1 MNLAKICVE
10 QPVLAVM
17 LNLVFIFLGIISFST
32 LPMDLFPEVDIP
44 VVAVRTIWRGADP
57 KEIESQI
64 TREIEDAVATIS
76 GIESIE
82 SSSLNSVSIVT
93 ITFEFGTDV
102 NFAHIDVKDK
112 VDAIVARLPDD
123 ADSPIAEKFDIGA
136 APIMELV
143 MTGDRPLRELYELAD
158 GDVKDALSRVP
169 GVANVDILGGE
180 EREIQVNLSKERLK
194 GYGLSITDVARAI
207 ETGNVSSPAG
217 RITQSKDEF
226 TVRLEGKFTSLNELW
241 HLDIFLRS
249 GGTVK
254 LGELA
259 SIDDTSAEKRMTA
272 RYGGREG
279 ISLSLVK
286 LGEAQ
291 PIELVDTVRQTIKE
305 LETQLP
311 VDVKIE
317 VVKDESINI
326 LDSVN
331 DVQTNIIIGV
341 ILTSMILYL
350 FLHNL
355 RMTIIVAVVMP
366 ACILSAFLLMSV
378 FGFTLNIMS
387 MLGLGLSI
395 GTLVVNAI
403 VILENVT
410 RRLDAGE
417 PAKIAAVEGT
427 KEVAIAVIGS
437 TMTNIFV
444 FTPIA
449 FMSGIVGSFFIEFG
463 LTVVFATLFSLWMS
477 FTMTPMLAAYL
488 LKPKDEAQ
496 TPNLFFRLWDRGM
509 ESLERGY
516 ARILGWSLKYLWV
529 NVLIAILLIVGA
541 VFLGGTLG
549 GEFIPKSNGDFII
562 IGVELAPGTTL
573 VETDEITLEMEAV
586 LRNSP
591 EVKDVLTKIG
601 RSGRTNEGVEYAE
614 LLVILP
620 KDHKKH
626 VLEVNEELRS
636 LLEGKFPGVIRQ
648 QILPGTGG
656 LPGGADIEIQLLGNE
671 KEKLIEITNQVKGIV
686 DKMPELVE
694 TKTTVRT
701 GKPEITFLPD
711 RNRLKD
717 YGITVAEVGQVLS
730 YSLTGAAASTY
741 EEGDEEYDIRV
752 QLAKTDLDIA
762 ENVGRIL
769 IRTQKGLV
777 PLSVLGDLIERSGE
791 TQIARR
797 NKQKLFVVEANII
810 EGSLGSVTGKIRRQV
825 DQINLPPGYQIRMG
839 GDAEEQA
846 ESYQAIG
853 VALMQA
859 ILLTYMLLAALLG
872 SYLRPFIIMLTL
884 PLGFVGAVLSM
895 SIFGLTINIFSL
907 LAIIMLVGI
916 VVNDAILLLDQTHI
930 FRQQGLPVKEALLKA
945 CPLKLRTIIM
955 TNLTIIV
962 SMFPQTLGDRGTAIM
977 RATLAGVEIGAIIV
991 QTICT
996 LTIIPVLYTILDR
1009 FSANKYDADVQG
1021 STVLETNAAEEAVDN
1036 S

>member
-17 LNLVFIFLGIISFST
+17 LNLVFIFLGIVSFST
-32 LPMDLFPEVDIP
+32 LTMDLFPEVDIP
-44 VVAVRTIWRGADP
+44 VVNVRTIWKGADP

-82 SSSLNSVSIVT
+82 SYSLDSVSIVN

-102 NFAHIDVKDK
+102 GFAHIDVKDK
-112 VDAIVARLPDD
+112 VDAIIAKLPDD
-123 ADSPIAEKFDIGA
+123 ADPPIAEKVDLGA
-136 APIMELV
+136 TPILEL
-143 MTGDRPLRELYELAD
+143 MLTGDRPLRELYGLAD
-158 GDVKDALSRVP
+158 GEMKDALSRVQ
-169 GVANVDILGGE
+169 GVASVNILGGE
-180 EREIQVNLSKERLK
+180 KREIQVNLSKERLK
-194 GYGLSITDVARAI
+194 GYGLSVTDVVRAV
-207 ETGNVSSPAG
+207 EAGNVSIPAG

-226 TVRLEGKFTSLNELW
+226 AVRMEGEFASLSELW
-241 HLDIFLRS
+241 HLDIFLQS

-259 SIDDTSAEKRMTA
+259 SVDDTSTEKRMTA
-272 RYGGREG
+272 RYGGQEG
-279 ISLSLVK
+279 ISLSIIK
-286 LGEAQ
+286 LGDAQ
-291 PIELVDTVRQTIKE
+291 PIKLVDDVRKTIKA
-305 LETQLP
+305 LEAQLP
-311 VDVKIE
+311 ADIE
-317 VVKDESINI
+317 IEIIKDGSVNI

-341 ILTSMILYL
+341 ILTSIILYL

-366 ACILSAFLLMSV
+366 ACILSAFLLMSA

-417 PAKIAAVEGT
+417 PAKIAAAEGT
-427 KEVAIAVIGS
+427 KEVTIAVIGS

-444 FTPIA
+444 FIPIA

-463 LTVVFATLFSLWMS
+463 LTVVFATIFSLWMS

-488 LKPKDEAQ
+488 LKPREEGQ
-496 TPNLFFRLWDRGM
+496 IPNPFFRLWDRGM

-516 ARILGWSLKYLWV
+516 SRILGWSLKYLWV
-529 NVLIAILLIVGA
+529 NVLIAIVLIGGA
-541 VFLGGTLG
+541 VFLLGTLG
-549 GEFIPKSNGDFII
+549 GEFIPRSNGDFII
-562 IGVELAPGTTL
+562 INAEFPPGTTL
-573 VETDEITLEMEAV
+573 AETEEMILEMEAT
-586 LRNSP
+586 LKNSP
-591 EVKDVLTKIG
+591 EVKNVLTKIG
-601 RSGRTNEGVEYAE
+601 QSGRTEGVEYAE
-614 LLVILP
+614 LLVVLP
-620 KDHKKH
+620 KGHKKH
-626 VLEVNEELRS
+626 VLEVNDELRS
-636 LLEGKFPGVIRQ
+636 VLEGKFPGVIRQ
-648 QILPGTGG
+648 QVLPGTGG
-656 LPGGADIEIQLLGNE
+656 LPGGADLQIELLGNE
-671 KEKLIEITNQVKGIV
+671 REKLIEITNQVKGIV

-701 GKPEITFLPD
+701 GKPEMTFLPD

-717 YGITVAEVGQVLS
+717 YGLTVAEVGQVLS
-730 YSLTGAAASTY
+730 YSLTGAVVSTY
-741 EEGDEEYDIRV
+741 EEGEEEYDIRV
-752 QLAKTDLDIA
+752 QLSKTDLDIA
-762 ENVGRIL
+762 ESVDRIL

-777 PLSVLGDLIERSGE
+777 PLSSLGYLVERSGE
-791 TQIARR
+791 TQIARKD
-797 NKQKLFVVEANII
+797 KQKIFIVEANLRD
-810 EGSLGSVTGKIRRQV
+810 GSLGPVISQIRQQTN
-825 DQINLPPGYQIRMG
+825 QIELPPGYQIRMG
-839 GDAEEQA
+839 GDAEQQV

-853 VALMQA
+853 VALVQA
-859 ILLTYMLLAALLG
+859 IILTYMLLAALLG
-872 SYLRPFIIMLTL
+872 SYLQPFTIMLTL

-907 LAIIMLVGI
+907 LAVVMLVGI
-916 VVNDAILLLDQTHI
+916 VVNDAILLLDQTRI
-930 FRQQGLPVKEALLKA
+930 FRQEGLPIKEALLKA

-955 TNLTIIV
+955 TNLTIII
-962 SMFPQTLGDRGTAIM
+962 SMFPQTIGDRGTAIM

-991 QTICT
+991 QTVCT

-1009 FSANKYDADVQG
+1009 FSVRKYDADTQILALPETDAADDSG
-1021 STVLETNAAEEAVDN
+1021 S
-1036 S
+1036 